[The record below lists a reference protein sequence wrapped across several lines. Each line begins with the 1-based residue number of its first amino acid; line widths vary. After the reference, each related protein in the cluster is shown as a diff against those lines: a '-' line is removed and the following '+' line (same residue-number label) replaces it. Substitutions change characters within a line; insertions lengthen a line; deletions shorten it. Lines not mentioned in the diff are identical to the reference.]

1 MYYSWQMQETISI
14 MDAVRKIDNIIRR
27 EK

>member
-1 MYYSWQMQETISI
+1 MYYAWQMRETISI